1 MKNQYMGKLIGGVI
15 GFLTLGPF
23 GLLLGLW
30 LGHAFDRGLG
40 GLAQFA
46 SPEFRAKIQDSFFT
60 TTFRLLG
67 CLAKADGRV
76 SESEIAHAEILIAQM
91 GLDSAGRQRAI
102 TLFKEGSS
110 KDFQLEV
117 VVNDFLGLAGRHPQL
132 KQTLLLFLISMAL
145 ADGTL
150 DPAERN
156 VLDHI
161 GRLLGFTAAQVDNL
175 LRMAQA
181 QGQFHDTPGS
191 QGAVNDIHVAY
202 QALGVDQNASD
213 AEVKRAYRKLM
224 SENHPDK
231 LIARGVPDSML
242 KLATEKSQEIQA
254 AYELIK
260 KYRAQKP

>member
-1 MKNQYMGKLIGGVI
+1 MKNQYMGKLVGGLI
-15 GFLTLGPF
+15 GFLTLGPL

-30 LGHAFDRGLG
+30 VGHAFDKGLG

-46 SPEFRAKIQDSFFT
+46 SPEFRAKIQESFFT

-76 SESEIAHAEILIAQM
+76 SESEIAHAEALISQM
-91 GLDSAGRQRAI
+91 GLDTRGRQRAI
-102 TLFKEGSS
+102 ALFKEGSS
-110 KDFQLEV
+110 KDFELEV

-145 ADGTL
+145 ADGTM

-161 GRLLGFTAAQVDNL
+161 GRLLGFSEAQVAHL

-181 QGQFHDTPGS
+181 QGRFHETPGS
-191 QGAVNDIHVAY
+191 QGTVNDIQVAY
-202 QALGVDQNASD
+202 DALGVQQTASD

-231 LIARGVPDSML
+231 LIAKGVPDSMV

-260 KYRAQKP
+260 KQRAKV

>member
-1 MKNQYMGKLIGGVI
+1 MKNQYMGKLVGGLI
-15 GFLTLGPF
+15 GFLTLGPL

-30 LGHAFDRGLG
+30 VGHAFDKGLG

-46 SPEFRAKIQDSFFT
+46 SPEFRAKIQESFFT

-76 SESEIAHAEILIAQM
+76 SESEIAHAEALISQM
-91 GLDSAGRQRAI
+91 GLDTRGRQRAI
-102 TLFKEGSS
+102 ALFKEGSS
-110 KDFQLEV
+110 KDFELEV

-132 KQTLLLFLISMAL
+132 KQTL
-145 ADGTL
+145 
-150 DPAERN
+150 
-156 VLDHI
+156 
-161 GRLLGFTAAQVDNL
+161 GRLLGFSEAQVAHL

-181 QGQFHDTPGS
+181 QGRFHETPGS
-191 QGAVNDIHVAY
+191 QGTVNDIQVAY
-202 QALGVDQNASD
+202 DALGVQQTASD

-231 LIARGVPDSML
+231 LIAKGVPDSMV

-260 KYRAQKP
+260 KQRAKV